1 MKRLFILSIDG
12 VPYSLLTSLIDM
24 GVMPFFKSLI
34 TEKGFRRYNSVL
46 PTISSVAWASFM
58 TGKIL
63 VHTGFLVLLTEGL
76 LLSNSIYQ
84 QEKISGQKPFLK
96 LCQMQG
102 KEPSLSMFP

>member
-58 TGKIL
+58 TGKNPGAHGIF
-63 VHTGFLVLLTEGL
+63 GFIDRRP
-76 LLSNSIYQ
+76 S
-84 QEKISGQKPFLK
+84 PFK
-96 LCQMQG
+96 LY
-102 KEPSLSMFP
+102 